1 MEAPWSGYGIYE
13 RMDAVQAQVPAER
26 LHLVMYS
33 HPHNGFLAAL
43 LDAGVSGL
51 VALLLLLAA
60 PVVIAAM
67 ADRDEAW
74 GTRMAAALILTV
86 GYVAS
91 GMTNILF
98 EHDLMDSAF
107 ITILSL
113 IAASSSL
120 RNSKVGSQ
128 SAIQDYR

>member
-1 MEAPWSGYGIYE
+1 
-13 RMDAVQAQVPAER
+13 
-26 LHLVMYS
+26 
-33 HPHNGFLAAL
+33 
-43 LDAGVSGL
+43 
-51 VALLLLLAA
+51 
-60 PVVIAAM
+60 
-67 ADRDEAW
+67 
-74 GTRMAAALILTV
+74 MAAALILTV